1 MHKALLREV
10 GLLWATSCAID
21 LRDSTV
27 FTGCIPTGIALV
39 GRRQGGCGGAVEI
52 RCARR
57 GFGSFA
63 AGSVL
68 PDASLVFC
76 CPQSDR
82 SRTRFVVFNGT
93 ARRWSVGSQA
103 KEPAPDDT
111 TWCGLLLPFFELF
124 AGNSSTRHTEART
137 ALPQRPARHKSR
149 NQSRHLPH
157 HRRPA
162 TAHLKR
168 GSLEARLT

>member
-10 GLLWATSCAID
+10 GLLWATPCAID
-21 LRDSTV
+21 LRDSAELA
-27 FTGCIPTGIALV
+27 GCEPIGSRLA
-39 GRRQGGCGGAVEI
+39 GCGGEVEI

-103 KEPAPDDT
+103 KEPAPDGT
-111 TWCGLLLPFFELF
+111 TWCGLLLPFFDLYPAE
-124 AGNSSTRHTEART
+124 SSTRHTEPRT
-137 ALPQRPARHKSR
+137 GLPQQPATHKSR
-149 NQSRHLPH
+149 HQSRHQSRHLPH

-162 TAHLKR
+162 MAHLKLGTR
-168 GSLEARLT
+168 RNLS